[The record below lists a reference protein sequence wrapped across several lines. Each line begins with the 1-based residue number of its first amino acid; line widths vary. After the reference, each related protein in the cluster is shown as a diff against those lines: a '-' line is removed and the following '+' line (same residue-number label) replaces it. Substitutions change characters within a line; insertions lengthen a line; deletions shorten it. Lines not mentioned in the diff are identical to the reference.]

1 MGDTEEEL
9 ANLRKK
15 ILKKRHKGQ
24 NRFNENIIKDFEE

>member
-15 ILKKRHKGQ
+15 ILKKRYKGQ